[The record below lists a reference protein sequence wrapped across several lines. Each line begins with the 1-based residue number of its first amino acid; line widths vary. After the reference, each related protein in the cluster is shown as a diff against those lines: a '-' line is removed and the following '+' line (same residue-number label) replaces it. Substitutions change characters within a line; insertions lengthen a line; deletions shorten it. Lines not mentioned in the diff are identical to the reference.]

1 MNLSIY
7 DKLNILEDEIDGQ
20 EEIDVSGHN
29 LRDARD
35 EIDSID
41 DELMVIVDDLYDTV
55 SGKMEI
61 TSVELAQILL
71 KKLEKLRE
79 RLY

>member
-1 MNLSIY
+1 MNLSVY
-7 DKLNILEDEIDGQ
+7 DKLNTLEDEVDNQ
-20 EEIDVSGHN
+20 ER
-29 LRDARD
+29 LRGAMD
-35 EIDSID
+35 EIDSVD
-41 DELMVIVDDLYDTV
+41 DELMVIVEDLQDTV